1 MKVVFAGTPAFAVPS
16 LEAILAAGHEVVG
29 VVTQPDAP
37 QGRKGVL
44 TPPPVKE
51 AALAHALTVLQP
63 EKIRLETEKLRALGA
78 DVMVTCAYGQILT
91 EDVLDSFPL
100 GVYNI
105 HASLLPKYRGASP
118 IQWAVLNGDETT
130 GITVMKTE
138 LGLDTGDILLQR
150 SLSVGEDTAGELS
163 ERLAALGG
171 ECIAE
176 ALALLERGEAE
187 LTPQSGEVSL
197 VKKITREAAKVD
209 FSAPAAHIVR
219 LIRGMNPSPVAYAFL
234 AGQTVNFFRAERAEW
249 QGEEGCGTVLTDAPK
264 QGLLVKCGDG
274 AVKITELQL
283 AGGKRLRAADLLNG
297 RKIQKG
303 QKFE

>member
-100 GVYNI
+100 GVYNV

-171 ECIAE
+171 
-176 ALALLERGEAE
+176 
-187 LTPQSGEVSL
+187 
-197 VKKITREAAKVD
+197 
-209 FSAPAAHIVR
+209 
-219 LIRGMNPSPVAYAFL
+219 
-234 AGQTVNFFRAERAEW
+234 
-249 QGEEGCGTVLTDAPK
+249 
-264 QGLLVKCGDG
+264 
-274 AVKITELQL
+274 
-283 AGGKRLRAADLLNG
+283 
-297 RKIQKG
+297 
-303 QKFE
+303 